1 MPVAIDVRNAFSP
14 VLGFLMRAIGSPRRI
29 VAPASAPRT
38 RMFPVDM

>member
-14 VLGFLMRAIGSPRRI
+14 VLGLRMRAIGSPRRI
-29 VAPASAPRT
+29 VAPASAPRM

>member
-14 VLGFLMRAIGSPRRI
+14 MLGFLIRAIGRPSRI
-29 VAPASAPRT
+29 VAPAKAPRM